1 MRIHKL
7 YIALGLILAL
17 GLFFELAAHAADANQ
32 ETRITFSAPIQ
43 IPGQVLPAGTYIF
56 QQQADPDADQDLVQ
70 IFNADRSVLYA
81 TVVTVSTERAN
92 PAGDTAITRAEGAS
106 GKPGVLVNWFYPGNS
121 IGHDFNYPKQHEQE
135 IAEARRE
142 TFVGN
147 QLMPSPQIAG
157 E

>member
-17 GLFFELAAHAADANQ
+17 GLFFELAAHAAEANR

-56 QQQADPDADQDLVQ
+56 QQADPDADQDLVQ

-81 TVVTVSTERAN
+81 TVVTVSTEHAN
-92 PAGDTAITRAEGAS
+92 PAGDPAITRAEGAS